1 LKCDAG
7 FGAASRTTGPHHFYR
22 ASPAKIVSPIAAARP
37 LARSLTRPVTHIL
50 PIPDAT
56 HRTSGGKIM
65 CTSLS
70 FAAQGFKSDQEAFV
84 AALDQAHA
92 RSYHSYFTQYVL
104 TDNEAGYI
112 AVDEGDYG
120 ALPRALQDRVIDTVP
135 SRLSDEF

>member
-1 LKCDAG
+1 M
-7 FGAASRTTGPHHFYR
+7 S
-22 ASPAKIVSPIAAARP
+22 
-37 LARSLTRPVTHIL
+37 
-50 PIPDAT
+50 
-56 HRTSGGKIM
+56 TSF
-65 CTSLS
+65 S
-70 FAAQGFKSDQEAFV
+70 FAAQGVKSDQEAFV

-120 ALPRALQDRVIDTVP
+120 ALPKALQDRVSDIVP